1 MEIQRKLRSLV
12 VAIFLANS
20 ITPTSAFA
28 YPQYLYTP
36 TINAPLGS
44 VITVFGQDMSNAN
57 MFTIRPTSP
66 PPNFSLSYSIP
77 AADKISDTEIRLTL
91 PTFEMLEPYLN
102 YDFGFG
108 LTSVTPDRTYTIN
121 IYDNTS
127 TSEIFTIE
135 LYRPDP
141 YSDGNGKVTCSE
153 NGYVTISSGVLTS
166 NNSCRGTLT
175 LPSGVTQIG
184 NDVFYFDTYLTQII
198 FPPTLTRIGVQA
210 FTAAS
215 GLSSISF
222 PSNLETIGNS
232 AFAGTNITSVNIPN
246 SVTTIGNSAFENTT
260 NLTNVT
266 FGNRVTNIGQKAF
279 KNTAL
284 TNISIPASITAIGN
298 EAFKDIDT
306 LQSIEFCWPD
316 GIDPTVIL
324 NGLEY
329 VDLICNQR
337 TTITVTSL
345 LDSGPGSLADAITQI
360 AASDVQDSFLV
371 VLPAGTINVADGFT
385 EITRDTEIRGQ
396 GESSI
401 LNLTGLGTD
410 VTKNVLFKTNRTSVD
425 LVLKN
430 IVVQGTITSGSVIR
444 NNQGFV
450 QVLSSKFKN
459 ISNNGSDG
467 LIENYADIN
476 LRLYSTITIQDSV
489 FQNITGSKIF
499 YSDYGYAPSTSLS
512 DLDYNNKIYNSG
524 SIFDNVANIAEVQRF
539 LKFDNSTFKN
549 LVSASISTGN
559 NRFQLLNSTFESN
572 ISLNISTAWDPLTG
586 YDTRS
591 GVNTS
596 LTALEKVVSGNTFKN
611 VSTLS
616 PFITLDT
623 GAEGVGLATIT
634 NNDFQ
639 FISNTSPK
647 SPELSDLLFDATL
660 YTAETVFTGNRYFYP
675 STLSFNG
682 NQSSGGSMS
691 NSIGVGTG
699 TLPSNQFTRSGFSF
713 YGWNTQ
719 ADGLGSSFTNQAAY
733 TYGVDQTLFAIWTK
747 NPIASDS
754 NTQADARLLEEKAKQ
769 ARELQ
774 QLLTVLPSIGNL
786 AVEIGKLIEN
796 LTTQKCVKGK
806 KIKKIK
812 AGAKCPKGY
821 KARK

>member
-1 MEIQRKLRSLV
+1 
-12 VAIFLANS
+12 
-20 ITPTSAFA
+20 
-28 YPQYLYTP
+28 LYTP

-57 MFTIRPTSP
+57 MFRIRPASGV
-66 PPNFSLSYSIP
+66 PNFSLSYSIP
-77 AADKISDTEIRLTL
+77 TVDKISNTEIQLTL
-91 PTFEMLEPYLN
+91 PTFEMLEPYLK

-108 LTSVTPDRTYTIN
+108 LTSVTADRTYEIN
-121 IYDNTS
+121 IYNSSS
-127 TSEIFTIE
+127 TSEVLNID

-141 YSDGNGKVTCSE
+141 YSDGNGKVTCSD
-153 NGYVTISSGVLTS
+153 NGHVTISSGVLTN

-175 LPSGVTQIG
+175 LPLGVTNIG
-184 NDVFYFDTYLTQII
+184 DSTFYFDTYVTQII
-198 FPPTLTRIGVQA
+198 FPLTLTGIGVQA
-210 FTAAS
+210 FTSAT

-232 AFAGTNITSVNIPN
+232 AFAGTNITSINIPN
-246 SVTTIGNSAFENTT
+246 KVTTIGNSAFENSTG
-260 NLTNVT
+260 LTNVT
-266 FGNRVTNIGQKAF
+266 FGNSLTNIGQNAF
-279 KNTAL
+279 KNTSL
-284 TNISIPASITAIGN
+284 TNLTIPLNVTSIGDH
-298 EAFKDIDT
+298 AFKDIDT
-306 LQSIEFCWPD
+306 LKQIDYCWPD
-316 GIDPTVIL
+316 GIDPTDIL

-337 TTITVTSL
+337 TTIEITNLSDT
-345 LDSGPGSLADAITQI
+345 GPGSLAAALTQI
-360 AASDVQDSFLV
+360 AASDVEDSFLV
-371 VLPAGTINVADGFT
+371 VLPAGTINILDGFP
-385 EITRDTEIRGQ
+385 EITRDIEIRGQ

-401 LNLTGLGTD
+401 LNLTGFGTD
-410 VTKNVLFKTNRTSVD
+410 ATNNILFKTNRTSVD

-444 NNQGFV
+444 NNQGSI
-450 QVLSSKFKN
+450 QVLNSALKN
-459 ISNNGSDG
+459 IFNDGSDG

-476 LRLYSTITIQDSV
+476 VRLYSTITIQDSV

-499 YSDYGYAPSTSLS
+499 YSDYGYAPSTSLN
-512 DLDYNNKIYNSG
+512 DLDYNNKIYNTG
-524 SIFDNVANIAEVQRF
+524 NTFDNVANIAEVQRF

-549 LVSASISTGN
+549 SVSASISVGN
-559 NRFQLLNSTFESN
+559 NRFQLLNSTFETS
-572 ISLNISTAWDPLTG
+572 ISLNLSTAWDPFTG
-586 YDTRS
+586 YDTRN
-591 GVNTS
+591 GITTS

-623 GAEGVGLATIT
+623 GAEGVGLTTIA

-639 FISNTSPK
+639 FISNASPK
-647 SPELSDLLFDATL
+647 SPELSDILFDANL
-660 YTAETVFTGNRYFYP
+660 YTAETIFTGNRYFYP

-691 NSIGVGTG
+691 NSVGVGTG

-719 ADGLGSSFTNQAAY
+719 ADGLGSSFTNQASY

-754 NTQADARLLEEKAKQ
+754 NAQADARLLEEKAKQ

-786 AVEIGKLIEN
+786 ALEVGKLIEN

-806 KIKKIK
+806 KIKKVK
-812 AGAKCPKGY
+812 VGAKCPKGY